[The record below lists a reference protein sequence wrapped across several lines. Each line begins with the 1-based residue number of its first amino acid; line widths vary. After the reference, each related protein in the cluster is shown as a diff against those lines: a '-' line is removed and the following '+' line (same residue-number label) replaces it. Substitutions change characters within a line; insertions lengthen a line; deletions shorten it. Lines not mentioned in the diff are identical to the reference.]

1 MDAKLNQ
8 VYNKRHSH
16 SSHTSTVVIYT
27 LLTLHPTSS
36 LITETFSPTNVITTM
51 ISAGPQIPTTSLLPT
66 TISSTI
72 PTITPT
78 NTNNT
83 PSTNP
88 TGGNSSSPIIQ
99 ESDRI
104 PIIIVISTFVILLL
118 LSLLLVYVRKK
129 RKESQQKALASA
141 IVAAE
146 AGELP
151 TRTRTILR
159 DSPSPPPPPPPPPPT
174 PTPLPHALLNDDD
187 IPPPPRYKISTLQI
201 EPMTRR
207 LTMNLS
213 QKGKSIIVNEDRRPN
228 QIRRWSETTDGETK
242 IEEECQEV
250 INVTSLK
257 DDDDDSSIGE
267 GDSKGKS
274 FSRRFSARKSFW
286 K

>member
-8 VYNKRHSH
+8 LYNKRHSH

-51 ISAGPQIPTTSLLPT
+51 ISA
-66 TISSTI
+66 
-72 PTITPT
+72 
-78 NTNNT
+78 
-83 PSTNP
+83 
-88 TGGNSSSPIIQ
+88 
-99 ESDRI
+99 
-104 PIIIVISTFVILLL
+104 
-118 LSLLLVYVRKK
+118 
-129 RKESQQKALASA
+129 
-141 IVAAE
+141 
-146 AGELP
+146 
-151 TRTRTILR
+151 
-159 DSPSPPPPPPPPPPT
+159 
-174 PTPLPHALLNDDD
+174 
-187 IPPPPRYKISTLQI
+187 

>member
-8 VYNKRHSH
+8 LYNKRHSH

-51 ISAGPQIPTTSLLPT
+51 ISAGPQIPTTTSLLPT

-118 LSLLLVYVRKK
+118 LSLLLVYDYITRFTF
-129 RKESQQKALASA
+129 
-141 IVAAE
+141 
-146 AGELP
+146 P
-151 TRTRTILR
+151 T
-159 DSPSPPPPPPPPPPT
+159 SPPPPPPPT